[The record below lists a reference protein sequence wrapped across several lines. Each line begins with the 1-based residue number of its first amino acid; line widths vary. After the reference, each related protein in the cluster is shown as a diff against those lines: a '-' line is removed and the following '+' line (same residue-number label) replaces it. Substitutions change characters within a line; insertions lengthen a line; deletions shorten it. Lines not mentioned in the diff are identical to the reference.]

1 MKSFSRPDFVVSI
14 EGFSGPLDLLCALV
28 ESKKFEASRV
38 KITQLI
44 KLYGAYLAN
53 NKNINADVLAEFFY
67 MASGLLLEKTKSL
80 LSKSK
85 NADAQADDLLNEDFD
100 LSGEDI
106 NININDNNIMERIAR
121 YRPYRKA
128 FLWLADRLES
138 EAKSFR
144 RPVII
149 NKNNNLKQQE
159 KIIDL
164 SYDEDIFS
172 LAKIWRKIY
181 KNYNLNKS
189 RELELAEEE
198 SGADWDGFDKNAP
211 DEEQIQIKIAELED
225 KLSANNIIYLNALCS
240 DLKNLV
246 VTLLAL
252 LEMCRMG
259 GVEIKQDNLFGD
271 VKIFVKDAAA

>member
-44 KLYGAYLAN
+44 KLYGAYLAS

-85 NADAQADDLLNEDFD
+85 NADAQADDLLNDDFD

-144 RPVII
+144 RPAVI
-149 NKNNNLKQQE
+149 NKNNNLKRQE
-159 KIIDL
+159 KIIN
-164 SYDEDIFS
+164 YDEDIFS

-211 DEEQIQIKIAELED
+211 DEEQIQIRIAELED

>member
-1 MKSFSRPDFVVSI
+1 MKNFSRPDFVVSI

-44 KLYGAYLAN
+44 KLYGAYLAS

-85 NADAQADDLLNEDFD
+85 NADAQADDLLNDDFD

-144 RPVII
+144 RPAVI
-149 NKNNNLKQQE
+149 NKNNNLKRQE
-159 KIIDL
+159 KIIN
-164 SYDEDIFS
+164 YDEDIFS

-189 RELELAEEE
+189 RERELAEEE

>member
-1 MKSFSRPDFVVSI
+1 MSI

-44 KLYGAYLAN
+44 KLYGAYLAS

-172 LAKIWRKIY
+172 LAKIWRNIY

-211 DEEQIQIKIAELED
+211 DEEQIQIRIAELED

>member
-1 MKSFSRPDFVVSI
+1 MKNFSRPDFVVSI

-44 KLYGAYLAN
+44 KIYGAYLAN
-53 NKNINADVLAEFFY
+53 NKNASADVLAEFFY

-80 LSKSK
+80 LYKSK
-85 NADAQADDLLNEDFD
+85 NDDDLLNEDFD
-100 LSGEDI
+100 LSDENI
-106 NININDNNIMERIAR
+106 NININDSNIMERIAR

-144 RPVII
+144 RPAVI

-159 KIIDL
+159 KIIN
-164 SYDEDIFS
+164 YDDDIFS

-211 DEEQIQIKIAELED
+211 DEEQIQIKIAELEN

>member
-1 MKSFSRPDFVVSI
+1 MKNFSRPNFVVSI

-44 KLYGAYLAN
+44 KIYGAYLAN
-53 NKNINADVLAEFFY
+53 NKNASADVLAEFFY

-80 LSKSK
+80 LYKSK
-85 NADAQADDLLNEDFD
+85 NDDDLLNEDFD
-100 LSGEDI
+100 LSDENI
-106 NININDNNIMERIAR
+106 NININDSNIMERIAR

-144 RPVII
+144 RPAVI

-159 KIIDL
+159 KIIN
-164 SYDEDIFS
+164 YDDDIFS

-225 KLSANNIIYLNALCS
+225 KLRANNIIYLNALCS

>member
-1 MKSFSRPDFVVSI
+1 MKNFSRPDFVVSI

-44 KLYGAYLAN
+44 KLYGAYLAS

-172 LAKIWRKIY
+172 LAKIWRNIY

-211 DEEQIQIKIAELED
+211 DEEQIQIRIAELED

>member
-44 KLYGAYLAN
+44 KLYGAYLAS

-85 NADAQADDLLNEDFD
+85 NADAQADDLLNDDFD

-106 NININDNNIMERIAR
+106 NININNNNIMERIAR

-144 RPVII
+144 RPAVI
-149 NKNNNLKQQE
+149 NKNNNLKRQE
-159 KIIDL
+159 KIIN
-164 SYDEDIFS
+164 YDEDIFS

>member
-44 KLYGAYLAN
+44 KLYGAYLAS

-149 NKNNNLKQQE
+149 NKNNNL
-159 KIIDL
+159 
-164 SYDEDIFS
+164 
-172 LAKIWRKIY
+172 
-181 KNYNLNKS
+181 NKS

-211 DEEQIQIKIAELED
+211 DEEQIQIRIAELED

>member
-1 MKSFSRPDFVVSI
+1 MKNFSRPDFVVSI

-44 KLYGAYLAN
+44 KIYGAYLAN
-53 NKNINADVLAEFFY
+53 NKNASADVLAEFFY

-80 LSKSK
+80 LYKSK
-85 NADAQADDLLNEDFD
+85 NDDDLLNEDFD
-100 LSGEDI
+100 LSDENI
-106 NININDNNIMERIAR
+106 NININDSNIMERIAR

-144 RPVII
+144 RPAVI

-159 KIIDL
+159 KIIN
-164 SYDEDIFS
+164 YDEDIFS
-172 LAKIWRKIY
+172 LAKIWGKIY

-211 DEEQIQIKIAELED
+211 DEEQIQIRIAELED
-225 KLSANNIIYLNALCS
+225 KLRANNIIYLNALCS

>member
-44 KLYGAYLAN
+44 KLYGAYLAS

-172 LAKIWRKIY
+172 LAKIWRNIY

-189 RELELAEEE
+189 REFELAEEE

-211 DEEQIQIKIAELED
+211 DEEQIQIRIAELED

>member
-28 ESKKFEASRV
+28 ESRKFEASRV

-44 KLYGAYLAN
+44 KIYGAYLAN
-53 NKNINADVLAEFFY
+53 NKNASADVLAEFFY

-80 LSKSK
+80 LYKSK
-85 NADAQADDLLNEDFD
+85 NADDLLNQDFD
-100 LSGEDI
+100 LSDENI

-138 EAKSFR
+138 ESKSFR
-144 RPVII
+144 RPAVI

-159 KIIDL
+159 KIINYIN
-164 SYDEDIFS
+164 YDEDIFS

-211 DEEQIQIKIAELED
+211 DEEQIQIRIAELED
-225 KLSANNIIYLNALCS
+225 KLRANNIIYLNALCS

>member
-44 KLYGAYLAN
+44 KIYGAYLAN
-53 NKNINADVLAEFFY
+53 NKNASADVLAEFFY

-172 LAKIWRKIY
+172 LAKIWRNIY

-211 DEEQIQIKIAELED
+211 DEEQIQIRIAELED

>member
-1 MKSFSRPDFVVSI
+1 MKNFSRPDFVVSI
-14 EGFSGPLDLLCALV
+14 EGFSGPVDLLCALV

-44 KLYGAYLAN
+44 KLYGAYLAS

-80 LSKSK
+80 LYKSK
-85 NADAQADDLLNEDFD
+85 NDDDLLNEDFD
-100 LSGEDI
+100 LSDEDI
-106 NININDNNIMERIAR
+106 NININDSNIMERIAR

-128 FLWLADRLES
+128 FLWLAERLES

-144 RPVII
+144 RPAVI

-159 KIIDL
+159 KIIN
-164 SYDEDIFS
+164 YDDDIFS

>member
-1 MKSFSRPDFVVSI
+1 MKNFSRPDFVVSI

-44 KLYGAYLAN
+44 KLYGAYLAS

-80 LSKSK
+80 LYKSK
-85 NADAQADDLLNEDFD
+85 NDDDLLNEDFD
-100 LSGEDI
+100 LSDENI
-106 NININDNNIMERIAR
+106 NININDSNIMERIAR

-144 RPVII
+144 RPAVI

-159 KIIDL
+159 KIIN
-164 SYDEDIFS
+164 YDDDIFS